1 MKSFSPSPSS
11 RSQWSSST
19 KKVKICQ
26 EHLPEWSDCS
36 DMEGSDADSCFD
48 ASRASVGIINAFK
61 CFAKSGDTL
70 RLSIGITVCVVDGVV
85 DDLEEEVALVER
97 TVGDVGSHEDGL
109 PDVGLDV
116 EGLRDGLAEV
126 GLFVGLTEEGLAD
139 VGLELGLFVGL
150 TEEGLSD

>member
-1 MKSFSPSPSS
+1 MRIP
-11 RSQWSSST
+11 
-19 KKVKICQ
+19 
-26 EHLPEWSDCS
+26 
-36 DMEGSDADSCFD
+36 
-48 ASRASVGIINAFK
+48 ASIMNAFK
-61 CFAKSGDTL
+61 CFAKSGNAL
-70 RLSIGITVCVVDGVV
+70 RLSVGITVCVVDGVV

-97 TVGDVGSHEDGL
+97 TVGDVCFHEDGL

-126 GLFVGLTEEGLAD
+126 GLFVGLTEEGLAY